1 MKLRRFWL
9 LAFSALLLI
18 PLLPG
23 DAFSEENNYLAA
35 STDKS
40 TYAAGET
47 ITVTGHVSLPSESYP
62 AILQVLSPNGNFVHV
77 AQITLDSEDSFTE
90 DVITDIGGKWKQT
103 GTYIIKISHYFG
115 NAEMQIEY
123 GGLMSAQLNT
133 DTSVESEDDST
144 GGLELAF
151 SGLGEF
157 SGDVNVIELDGYNIF
172 YKINNGKVLKIIPD
186 TESMSLIIQLETFND
201 GDLLISLPKQVIDT
215 VEVDFFVLA
224 DGEET
229 VYYSEQGN
237 DAWVLMIPFYN
248 GTEEIEIIGTFV
260 IPEFGTIAAI
270 ILAVAITSIIVL
282 SAKTKLSIMPKL

>member
-9 LAFSALLLI
+9 LAFSALFLV
-18 PLLPG
+18 PLLSVDG
-23 DAFSEENNYLAA
+23 FSEENDNLFV

-47 ITVTGHVSLPSESYP
+47 ITVTGHVSLSSQSPV
-62 AILQVLSPNGNFVHV
+62 ILQIFSPNGNLVQI
-77 AQITLDSEDSFTE
+77 AQVSLDSEDNFIEEIKTS
-90 DVITDIGGKWKQT
+90 IGGKWKET
-103 GTYIIKISHYFG
+103 GTYIIKASHYYG

-133 DTSVESEDDST
+133 DASVESEDDST
-144 GGLELAF
+144 SGLELAF

-229 VYYSEQGN
+229 VYYSEQGT
-237 DAWVLMIPFYN
+237 DTWVLMIPFYN

-282 SAKTKLSIMPKL
+282 SAKTRLSIIPRL

>member
-1 MKLRRFWL
+1 
-9 LAFSALLLI
+9 
-18 PLLPG
+18 
-23 DAFSEENNYLAA
+23 
-35 STDKS
+35 
-40 TYAAGET
+40 
-47 ITVTGHVSLPSESYP
+47 
-62 AILQVLSPNGNFVHV
+62 
-77 AQITLDSEDSFTE
+77 
-90 DVITDIGGKWKQT
+90 
-103 GTYIIKISHYFG
+103 
-115 NAEMQIEY
+115 MQIEY

-133 DTSVESEDDST
+133 DASVESEDDST
-144 GGLELAF
+144 SGLELAF
-151 SGLGEF
+151 SGLSEF

-229 VYYSEQGN
+229 VYYSEQGA
-237 DAWVLMIPFYN
+237 DTWVLMIPFYN

>member
-9 LAFSALLLI
+9 LAFSALFLV
-18 PLLPG
+18 PLLSVDG
-23 DAFSEENNYLAA
+23 FSEENDNLFV

-47 ITVTGHVSLPSESYP
+47 ITVTGHVALSSQSPV
-62 AILQVLSPNGNFVHV
+62 ILQIFSPNGNLVQI
-77 AQITLDSEDSFTE
+77 AQVSLDSEDNFIEEIKTS
-90 DVITDIGGKWKQT
+90 IGGKWKET
-103 GTYIIKISHYFG
+103 GTYIIKASHYYG

-133 DTSVESEDDST
+133 DASVESEDDST
-144 GGLELAF
+144 SGLELAF

-229 VYYSEQGN
+229 VYYSEQGT
-237 DAWVLMIPFYN
+237 DTWVLMIPFYN

-282 SAKTKLSIMPKL
+282 SAKTRLSIIPRL

>member
-9 LAFSALLLI
+9 LAFSALFLI
-18 PLLPG
+18 PLLSVDG
-23 DAFSEENNYLAA
+23 FSEENDNLFI

-47 ITVTGHVSLPSESYP
+47 ITVTGHVALSSQSPV
-62 AILQVLSPNGNFVHV
+62 ILQIFSPNGNLVQI
-77 AQITLDSEDSFTE
+77 AQVSLDSEDNFIEEIKTS
-90 DVITDIGGKWKQT
+90 IGGKWKET
-103 GTYIIKISHYFG
+103 GTYIIKASHYYG

-133 DTSVESEDDST
+133 DASVESEDDST
-144 GGLELAF
+144 SGLELAF

-229 VYYSEQGN
+229 VYYSEQGT
-237 DAWVLMIPFYN
+237 DTWVLMIPFYN

-282 SAKTKLSIMPKL
+282 SAKTRLSIIPRL